1 MAISSQTKKRFALAT
16 ALRGVLMLLAGIYAI
31 IWPLE
36 ALAVLVLFGGILLI
50 IDGALGLW
58 SLTFG
63 GGKSG
68 NYWFD
73 VVANAA
79 SLILGVLILISP
91 LLATIFTVTV
101 MSTMV
106 GIAAVFVGV
115 MQIVVI
121 VRERQSYARIWPLAA
136 ASLHPGLHLPALPA
150 AQCLGRHDHGRR
162 AADLL
167 RGGSVWLGLAP
178 LPVEQGRL
186 DLTIANGDPGD
197 VVIVPVDFRARWQTQ
212 GDFAVIG
219 PCGGEVGGLADRH
232 ETGGV
237 FRHGFAQGHQG
248 GLGIC
253 RSGAA
258 AIAREDYKVECAVR
272 RGQATGFTDLTL
284 WGEVAQEPQARA
296 DDQGWQG
303 GEGQK
308 GGQGKPVC
316 LWHGVD
322 KFLVRD
328 LAARSA

>member
-36 ALAVLVLFGGILLI
+36 ALAVLVLFGGILLT
-50 IDGALGLW
+50 IDGVLGLW

-121 VRERQSYARIWPLAA
+121 VRERQSYARIWPVVL
-136 ASLHPGLHLPALPA
+136 SGVSYVL
-150 AQCLGRHDHGRR
+150 
-162 AADLL
+162 
-167 RGGSVWLGLAP
+167 LGLVFLLFP
-178 LPVEQGRL
+178 LLSASVGMIMGGVL
-186 DLTIANGDPGD
+186 LI
-197 VVIVPVDFRARWQTQ
+197 F
-212 GDFAVIG
+212 FAV
-219 PCGGEVGGLADRH
+219 GLFGWAWRLY
-232 ETGGV
+232 
-237 FRHGFAQGHQG
+237 Q
-248 GLGIC
+248 
-253 RSGAA
+253 SSKAA
-258 AIAREDYKVECAVR
+258 
-272 RGQATGFTDLTL
+272 
-284 WGEVAQEPQARA
+284 
-296 DDQGWQG
+296 
-303 GEGQK
+303 
-308 GGQGKPVC
+308 
-316 LWHGVD
+316 
-322 KFLVRD
+322 
-328 LAARSA
+328 